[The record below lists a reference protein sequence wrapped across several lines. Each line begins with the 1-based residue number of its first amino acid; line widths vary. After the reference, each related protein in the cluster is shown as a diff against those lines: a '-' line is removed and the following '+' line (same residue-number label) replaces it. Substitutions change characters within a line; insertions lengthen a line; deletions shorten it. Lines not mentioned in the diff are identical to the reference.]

1 MSANTSIEW
10 TDATWNPT
18 TGCDKV
24 SPGCKHCYAEV
35 MAARL
40 KAMGQHNYRNGFE
53 LTLQPRMLDVPLRRR
68 KPTTYFVNSMSDL
81 FHDRVPFEFIA
92 AVFGVMAAAPQ
103 HAFQVLTKR
112 PGRMREF
119 FAWVAREGEDF
130 VTNMLGCLQ
139 SMMGWHVG
147 GAPDGERV
155 DNPAYAEAV
164 ERVMDAEDWPLPNV
178 WLGVSVENRKHG
190 LPRIDVL
197 REVPAA
203 VRFLSVE
210 PLLEDLGD
218 IDLRGIDWVI
228 VGGESGHGAR
238 PMHPDWVWRIHDQ
251 VLALRKPCGF
261 CNGLGGVVDALQ
273 PQLGLVHKCFQCDGR
288 GFTGDSPALFF
299 KQWGEYG
306 PTGERGG
313 HLVHRVFHDRTEW
326 INKAPTWMSKGD
338 EVVGMSGKLLRI
350 GADFV
355 PEEFP
360 AAIVRRVGKAAAG
373 RELDGRT
380 WDEMPEVQR

>member
-81 FHDRVPFEFIA
+81 FHELVPFEFIA
-92 AVFGVMAAAPQ
+92 AVCGIMAATPR
-103 HAFQVLTKR
+103 HTFQVLTKR
-112 PGRMREF
+112 PERMLTLFNEWA
-119 FAWVAREGEDF
+119 AWNGPENASQACWDSAALVYDKALRDLVEDR
-130 VTNMLGCLQ
+130 
-139 SMMGWHVG
+139 W
-147 GAPDGERV
+147 P
-155 DNPAYAEAV
+155 
-164 ERVMDAEDWPLPNV
+164 MDTPWPLPNV

-190 LPRIDVL
+190 MPRIDVL
-197 REVPAA
+197 RGVPAA
-203 VRFLSVE
+203 VRFLSIE
-210 PLLEDLGD
+210 PLLEDLAQ
-218 IDLRGIDWVI
+218 IDLTGIDWVI

-238 PMHPDWVWRIHDQ
+238 PMHPSWVRNIRDQ
-251 VLALRKPCGF
+251 VLASRRPCLMCKDGVMPPYL
-261 CNGLGGVVDALQ
+261 NGGGACAQCRGRTFLG
-273 PQLGLVHKCFQCDGR
+273 
-288 GFTGDSPALFF
+288 PAFFF

-326 INKAPTWMSKGD
+326 INKTSTWISKGD

-355 PEEFP
+355 PAEFP